1 MSDRQLKQKMQSAAT
16 ARNTRTV
23 IELLNEVDKETK
35 RAQYE
40 EQRAQASKFPKT
52 ASSFRQ
58 LSQYSTKKANNAT
71 KKIRQIQ
78 SKHMRYYLNLM
89 KETRDQVIRAKER
102 NLRSNK
108 SPTEIKQANE
118 NLDKRLDMFILNTMM
133 EARDHR
139 LLKGSEFLKRL
150 ERYKSTVTHVGGKKK
165 RTKKNKT
172 KKTKKRKQRKQQK
185 NN

>member
-1 MSDRQLKQKMQSAAT
+1 MSDRRLKQKMQADAT
-16 ARNTRTV
+16 ARNTLLV
-23 IELLNEVDKETK
+23 KKLLNTVDQERTQ
-35 RAQYE
+35 AQNE
-40 EQRAQASKFPKT
+40 ERRAQASKSTKI
-52 ASSFRQ
+52 ASSFRK

-71 KKIRQIQ
+71 QKIRQIQ

-89 KETRDQVIRAKER
+89 KETREQVIRAKER

-133 EARDHR
+133 EARNHR
-139 LLKGSEFLKRL
+139 LLKGSKFLDQLETYKR
-150 ERYKSTVTHVGGKKK
+150 TVTRVGGKKK
-165 RTKKNKT
+165 RTKKNKK
-172 KKTKKRKQRKQQK
+172 KKTKKRKHQK